1 MARQYILKHTNKAL
15 FKRIGNILLSYNDQ
29 IKERNDIL
37 LGSPLPPDGMP
48 RGNNV
53 GRPTENKALRLAQI
67 DAELYAIDQSIIEM
81 QGELSGKVDD
91 DFDVL
96 KAYWNY
102 AYYDCHKGGCEKSW
116 NNFKHTFSYKI
127 AKKLNLI

>member
-1 MARQYILKHTNKAL
+1 MARQYYLKHMKPAL
-15 FKRIGNILLSYNDQ
+15 FRRIRDILASYDDQ
-29 IKERNDIL
+29 LIERNDIL
-37 LGSPLPPDGMP
+37 LGSPLPPDGTP
-48 RGNNV
+48 RGNSV

-102 AYYDCHKGGCEKSW
+102 AYFDCHKGGCEKTW

-127 AKKLNLI
+127 ARKLNLL